1 MNNWLLIPF
10 YTDPNSSDY
19 SDKVVRFKDFA
30 TSAKDVSGLKLA
42 VVDDGSELDPEDF
55 YDVADLLVS
64 IPQNGGKAN
73 AVRQGLKAL
82 TTDPEINPDYI
93 VQYDGDGDQSFTDIP
108 QFEGELLRASG
119 GNPDNPALVIGDRY
133 SEKLAVSPNPDS
145 IAYRQ
150 SILIFFG
157 AIANRFGF
165 DVKDWV
171 SGARGYSAEYARR
184 FLERSKSDRY
194 GIEAEQLA
202 IAFLEGASV
211 GRVPLTYSRPRD
223 PQTETTKWL
232 QNFDAFALHE
242 DDLRKQGQGDLMDL
256 VGELRS
262 NLRAEIDEFNLD
274 LEPIGTPT
282 EIGFRRVDGFGV
294 GTAYTANVPYEFR
307 TSYFDGEGP
316 FLGGR
321 KEEFLN

>member
-10 YTDPNSSDY
+10 YSDPSLSDY
-19 SDKVVRFKDFA
+19 PVKVDRFRDFA
-30 TSAKDVSGLKLA
+30 TRAKDISGLRLA
-42 VVDDGSELDPEDF
+42 IVDDGSGLDPEDF
-55 YDVADLLVS
+55 SSVADLLVQL
-64 IPQNGGKAN
+64 PQNGGKAH
-73 AVRQGLKAL
+73 AVRHGLRAL
-82 TTDPEINPDYI
+82 LKDPEINPDYI
-93 VQYDGDGDQSFTDIP
+93 VQYDGDGDQSFKDIP
-108 QFEGELLRASG
+108 HFERELIKASG
-119 GNPDNPALVIGDRY
+119 GDPDNPALVIGDRY
-133 SEKLAVSPNPDS
+133 SERLAVSPNPDS

-223 PQTETTKWL
+223 PHTETTKWL
-232 QNFDAFALHE
+232 QNFDAYALHE
-242 DDLRKQGQGDLMDL
+242 DDLRRQGQGGMMDL
-256 VGELRS
+256 VNELRG
-262 NLRAEIDEFNLD
+262 NLRAETDEFSLD
-274 LEPIGTPT
+274 LAPIGTPT

-294 GTAYTANVPYEFR
+294 GTAYTADVPYEFR

-316 FLGGR
+316 FLSGR
-321 KEEFLN
+321 KEL